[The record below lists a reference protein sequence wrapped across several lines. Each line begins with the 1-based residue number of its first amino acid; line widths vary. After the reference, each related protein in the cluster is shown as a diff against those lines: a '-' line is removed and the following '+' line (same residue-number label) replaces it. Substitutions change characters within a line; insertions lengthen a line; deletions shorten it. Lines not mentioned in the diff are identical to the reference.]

1 MASEINQDVQLIVE
15 KVYSKFSSADLSQ
28 FPEKLAIQVNLT
40 GKISGVFYIEVLN
53 GVLSVKPY
61 EYIDKDAAIS
71 ITKTNLFKILDSK
84 LKFDTAYKTEKLT
97 IEGDLDK
104 AFMLKKFL

>member
-53 GVLSVKPY
+53 GVLWL
-61 EYIDKDAAIS
+61 
-71 ITKTNLFKILDSK
+71 NRMNILTRMLLSALQRQIYSK
-84 LKFDTAYKTEKLT
+84 FW
-97 IEGDLDK
+97 IVN
-104 AFMLKKFL
+104 

>member
-40 GKISGVFYIEVLN
+40 GKISEYSILRFLMAYFRLN
-53 GVLSVKPY
+53 RMNILTRMLLSALQRQIY
-61 EYIDKDAAIS
+61 
-71 ITKTNLFKILDSK
+71 SK
-84 LKFDTAYKTEKLT
+84 FW
-97 IEGDLDK
+97 IVN
-104 AFMLKKFL
+104 